1 MSSNFLDDLLEKV
14 SSNHLDSTQLLR
26 IQMGREIVFKGILG
40 KEPEID
46 KLTESRI
53 QLLQSVMKL
62 GYRSSADVG
71 SDAMYTAVCE
81 QQTVADVYDDLNSE
95 LIQAYEDV
103 WGENSFEYPDHS
115 HKTVDEFLR
124 DLGKQVEQPTSEPI
138 KGTVNID
145 LGGDRIFRYAKGEVE
160 VNAIEQAQQTQ
171 AIDSVPIEDYR
182 TRLIQIA
189 QAILQAN
196 PELVEEIATIRERYE
211 SDAANQDDL
220 ASSVYL
226 AVISAL
232 DADQSGIGQ
241 EFYEQFLPEM
251 KATRHEAWIESG
263 IKDLGSAV
271 LGEVSKIQ
279 EQHTPDLSELSME
292 VVIENL
298 HTYWE
303 QAEQAE
309 NIGDNSATLPASAIA
324 RIEMQDVIP
333 AANQTWL
340 DQEMGLEGS
349 AFVEELQNNG
359 KESARE
365 RFSTMQQ
372 LSRATLNRALADSI
386 TLASQALDKL
396 GDSNQFKCLYET
408 ESYVIRT
415 DESKKSYSV
424 SLKGEEVFVF
434 QRTPIGVKVTTN
446 TLPGINQWDI
456 LVTGQHLLKT
466 DIQRS
471 FAETKQQFAQ
481 IVQGL
486 GNLAPKGSHEAVHEM
501 AVRQAVGVVKQILSS
516 PLAKLQGK
524 QSTYSG
530 ENYEASGDQEQMSL
544 SAQDG
549 RGKILTVS
557 QTLEGEMQIQ
567 SRMLPKD
574 TQQISKFGQALQK
587 FQQGVKTAAAKVKQT
602 TER

>member
-14 SSNHLDSTQLLR
+14 SANQLDSTQLLR
-26 IQMGREIVFKGILG
+26 IQMGREIVFKGVLG
-40 KEPEID
+40 EEPEID

-53 QLLQSVMKL
+53 QLLQSVMEL
-62 GYRSSADVG
+62 GGRPSADV
-71 SDAMYTAVCE
+71 SDAMGTAARE
-81 QQTVADVYDDLNSE
+81 QQTVADVYEELDSE
-95 LIQAYEDV
+95 LIQAYEEV

-124 DLGKQVEQPTSEPI
+124 DLGKQVEQPTSELI

-145 LGGDRIFRYAKGEVE
+145 LGGDWIFRYAKGEVE
-160 VNAIEQAQQTQ
+160 VNTIGQVQQTQ
-171 AIDSVPIEDYR
+171 AVDSMPVEDYR

-220 ASSVYL
+220 ASSVFL
-226 AVISAL
+226 AVMSAF

-251 KATRHEAWIESG
+251 KATRNEAWMESG
-263 IKDLGSAV
+263 TEELSSVV
-271 LGEVSKIQ
+271 LDQASKMQ
-279 EQHTPDLSELSME
+279 EQSAPDLSESSME
-292 VVIENL
+292 AVLESL
-298 HTYWE
+298 HACWE
-303 QAEQAE
+303 QAEQETNAS
-309 NIGDNSATLPASAIA
+309 NSTATLPASAIA
-324 RIEMQDVIP
+324 RIEMQEVLS
-333 AANQTWL
+333 ASNQIWF

-349 AFVEELQNNG
+349 AFVVELQNNG
-359 KESARE
+359 KEAARE
-365 RFSTMQQ
+365 RFSAMQK

-386 TLASQALDKL
+386 TIASQALDKL
-396 GDSNQFKCLYET
+396 GDSNEFRCLYET

-424 SLKGEEVFVF
+424 LLKDEEVFAF
-434 QRTPIGVKVTTN
+434 QRTKLGVKVTTN

-471 FAETKQQFAQ
+471 FTETKQQFAQ

-486 GNLAPKGSHEAVHEM
+486 GNLAPKGSHEAVHEV

-524 QSTYSG
+524 QNTYSG
-530 ENYEASGDQEQMSL
+530 ENYEASGDQDQMSL
-544 SAQDG
+544 SALDG
-549 RGKILTVS
+549 RGEILTVA
-557 QTLEGEMQIQ
+557 QTIEGEMQVQ

-587 FQQGVKTAAAKVKQT
+587 FQQSVKTAAAKVKQT